1 MGLKG
6 LLLVL
11 LLLLVSEVVLAAAK
25 AARRPELARA
35 VRTSELTVSDSMIS
49 STVVSVDVW
58 RKNNPDPMV
67 LDLLRDCMRTVEK
80 NKARK

>member
-1 MGLKG
+1 MKG

-11 LLLLVSEVVLAAAK
+11 LLLLVSEVVVAAAK

-35 VRTSELTVSDSMIS
+35 VRASELTVSDSMI